1 MPVDAVLLR
10 CPSCRTLNRVPI
22 EKLTTHPVCGQCK
35 AALTFPAQPLNGSTA
50 SYDREVNDWPE
61 FTLVEFWAR
70 WCGYCRMVEPVVNDL
85 ASWKAGR
92 MQVLKV
98 DVDAEPSL
106 AQRFHVKATPT
117 FIMYRNGQQQA
128 RIDGAPKEK
137 LDLVRWVDQFLDQS

>member
-1 MPVDAVLLR
+1 MTSTNILLR
-10 CPSCRTLNRVPI
+10 CRSCRTLNRVPAD
-22 EKLTTHPVCGQCK
+22 KLSGGPHCGQCK
-35 AALTFPAQPLNGSTA
+35 ASLSFPTQPVNATA
-50 SYDREVNDWPE
+50 ASFDQMVNEWPE
-61 FTLVEFWAR
+61 FTLVEFWAK

-98 DVDAEPSL
+98 DVDAEPVL

-117 FIMYRNGQQQA
+117 IIMYRNGQQLG

-137 LDLVRWVDQFLDQS
+137 LDLVRWVDEFLA

>member
-1 MPVDAVLLR
+1 MVIDAVLLR
-10 CPSCRTLNRVPI
+10 CRSCKTLNRVPAD
-22 EKLTTHPVCGQCK
+22 KLAGGPLCGQCK
-35 AALTFPAQPLNGSTA
+35 TPLSFPDQPVNATTA
-50 SYDREVNDWPE
+50 SFDQAVNEWPE
-61 FTLVEFWAR
+61 FTLVEFWAK

-98 DVDAEPSL
+98 DVDAEPAL

-117 FIMYRNGQQQA
+117 IIMYRNGQQLG

-137 LDLVRWVDQFLDQS
+137 LDLVRWVDQFLT